1 MRTATVD
8 AERFWSKATKTDTC
22 WLWDAALG
30 RGGYGSF
37 RSAGQSYRAHRYAYE
52 LCNGPIPDGLQV
64 DHACHNEDPTCQ
76 GGEQCLHRRCINPA
90 HLEAVTGAENTR
102 RGKTTAA
109 LNAAKTHCPQGHE
122 FTPENTY
129 LIKPSRT
136 QRNGARG
143 CRACRRAAHAR
154 STEKR
159 RAAGRAAT
167 A

>member
-1 MRTATVD
+1 MLAVTTD
-8 AERFWSKATKTDTC
+8 AERFWANVIKTDTC
-22 WLWDAALG
+22 WLWDAG
-30 RGGYGSF
+30 MSSGGYGCF
-37 RSAGQSYRAHRYAYE
+37 NADGRTVRVHRYAYE
-52 LCNGPIPDGLQV
+52 LHNGPIPEGLQV
-64 DHACHNEDPTCQ
+64 DHACHNQDPTCD
-76 GGEQCLHRRCINPA
+76 GGDQCLHRRCVNPA

-143 CRACRRAAHAR
+143 CRTCRRAAHAR
-154 STEKR
+154 WTEKR
-159 RAAGRAAT
+159 RAASRGTAA
-167 A
+167 